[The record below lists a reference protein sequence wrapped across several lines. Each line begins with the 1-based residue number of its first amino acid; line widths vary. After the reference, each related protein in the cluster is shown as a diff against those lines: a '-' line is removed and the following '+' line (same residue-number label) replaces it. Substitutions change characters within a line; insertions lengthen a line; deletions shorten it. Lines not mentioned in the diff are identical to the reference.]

1 MNLKTLQSRIDRHKG
16 KREMLVQTRKQLIEE
31 EKKKKAEQKKY
42 TEAIG
47 IAKAVALKTNQTF
60 RTRFE
65 QLVTLALQSVF
76 THRDFRFTLEPV
88 ENKKSVFYQP
98 TIWSGGNPY
107 NPVYDMGGG
116 VRNVCSIAARICAWS
131 MMKQRTRNTF
141 ILDEPFIWAGDLT
154 PIAAEMLREIS
165 IKANPRI
172 QIIMVTHNESLIDI
186 GDRVYKIEHD
196 GEATSVRKVK

>member
-1 MNLKTLQSRIDRHKG
+1 MNLRTLQSRIDRHKG
-16 KREMLVQTRKQLIEE
+16 KRELLTQTRKHLQER
-31 EKKKKAEQKKY
+31 EKEKKAEQKKLS
-42 TEAIG
+42 EAIG

-65 QLVTLALQSVF
+65 QLVTMALQSVF
-76 THRDFRFTLEPV
+76 TYRNFRFTLEPV

-98 TIWSGGNPY
+98 TIWSDGNPY
-107 NPVYDMGGG
+107 DPNYDMGGG
-116 VRNVCSIAARICAWS
+116 VRNICSIASRICAWS
-131 MMKQRTRNTF
+131 MMKKRTRNTF

-154 PIAAEMLREIS
+154 PTAAEMLREIS
-165 IKANPRI
+165 TKANL

-196 GEATSVRKVK
+196 GETSSVRKIK